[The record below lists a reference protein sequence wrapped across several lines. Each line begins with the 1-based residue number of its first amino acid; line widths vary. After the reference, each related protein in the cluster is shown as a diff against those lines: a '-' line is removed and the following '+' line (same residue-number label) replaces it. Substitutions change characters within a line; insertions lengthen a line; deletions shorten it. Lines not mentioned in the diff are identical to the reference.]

1 MLIGIYGI
9 LFEFYSP
16 GLVGPGIVGA
26 ICLLLALYAFHV
38 LPVNYAGLAL
48 VLLGLALMIAE
59 TFLPS
64 FGVLGI
70 GGIVAFVIGSVM
82 LMDTEVPGFQVA
94 WPLIG
99 GIAAAAG
106 ALLLLIITM
115 LMRSR
120 RRAVVSGPEEMVDA
134 IGPVIDWSGLEGR
147 VRIHGEVWKAR
158 AKAALAPG
166 RNVRVTEIDGLTLE
180 VEPEEDER

>member
-1 MLIGIYGI
+1 
-9 LFEFYSP
+9 
-16 GLVGPGIVGA
+16 
-26 ICLLLALYAFHV
+26 
-38 LPVNYAGLAL
+38 
-48 VLLGLALMIAE
+48 
-59 TFLPS
+59 
-64 FGVLGI
+64 
-70 GGIVAFVIGSVM
+70 
-82 LMDTEVPGFQVA
+82 MDTEVPGFRVA

-99 GIAAAAG
+99 GIAAAAA

-120 RRAVVSGPEEMVDA
+120 RRAVVSGPEDMVDA

-147 VRIHGEVWKAR
+147 VRIHGEVWRAR
-158 AKAALAPG
+158 AKAALSPG